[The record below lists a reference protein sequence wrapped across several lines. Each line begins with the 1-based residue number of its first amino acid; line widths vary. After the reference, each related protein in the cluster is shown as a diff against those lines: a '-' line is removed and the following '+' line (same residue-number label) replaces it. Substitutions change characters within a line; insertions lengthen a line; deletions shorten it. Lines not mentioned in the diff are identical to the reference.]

1 MKILGID
8 PGTAI
13 VGYGLVESIGNKLKY
28 LKHGCIYTDKDNNMN
43 SRLKDIFTDLNKILE
58 ELKPDAVAIEEIFYF
73 KNNKTII
80 SVSQARGVILLAAE
94 LRNIPIYEYTPL
106 QVKMGITGYGRAEK
120 KQIQLMVKKI
130 LNLKEIP
137 KPDDAADALAIAVTH
152 IHSNTSIIPSERQRN
167 SCNKNLKIES
177 GKISAK
183 DYRNLL

>member
-13 VGYGLVESIGNKLKY
+13 VGYGLIENIGNKLKH
-28 LKHGCIYTDKDNNMN
+28 LEHGCMYTNKDKNMN
-43 SRLKDIFTDLNKILE
+43 SRLKDIFNDLNTIFDE
-58 ELKPDAVAIEEIFYF
+58 FKPDAVAIEEIFYF

-94 LRNIPIYEYTPL
+94 LKNIPIYEYTPL

-130 LNLKEIP
+130 LNLSDIP

-152 IHSNTSIIPSERQRN
+152 IHSNISIIPSERRIN
-167 SCNKNLKIES
+167 SCNKNLKIEG